1 MTGVHGDLLL
11 SPYRVLD
18 LTDERGLLCGKILAD
33 LGADVIQ
40 IEPPGGST
48 ARDIGPFYQGEV
60 HPEKSLFWWA
70 YTLNK
75 RGITLNLETIDG
87 RQLLQR
93 MVQDAHFLI
102 ESWPPG
108 YLHSL
113 GLGYEALAAINP
125 ELIVVSITPF
135 GQDGPYAHY
144 KATDVVGMAMSGL
157 MYLTGDADRA
167 PVRVGFPQFYLHGA
181 AAGATGAMLAHSAR
195 VVTGK
200 GQHVDVSCQQAV
212 ARSLAHAPQFWQLE
226 NFILKRLGAYRQSA
240 GESKVRV
247 NWRCKDGYV
256 NFMPGG
262 GGAGS
267 VRSVRSLL
275 AWMREAGQPNEELEA
290 VQWEDLGY
298 GTGRA
303 ETMDK
308 TAEAV
313 GAFFAE
319 RTRDELV
326 SECAQRRIML
336 FPVATE
342 HDIYTH
348 PQLEA
353 RGYFK
358 PIEHP
363 ELGASVTY
371 PGLFIK
377 DESGERVGLRRRPP
391 LIGEHN
397 REFYQGEL
405 GLTLEALATLTQGK
419 VI

>member
-1 MTGVHGDLLL
+1 M
-11 SPYRVLD
+11 
-18 LTDERGLLCGKILAD
+18 
-33 LGADVIQ
+33 
-40 IEPPGGST
+40 
-48 ARDIGPFYQGEV
+48 
-60 HPEKSLFWWA
+60 
-70 YTLNK
+70 
-75 RGITLNLETIDG
+75 
-87 RQLLQR
+87 
-93 MVQDAHFLI
+93 
-102 ESWPPG
+102 
-108 YLHSL
+108 
-113 GLGYEALAAINP
+113 
-125 ELIVVSITPF
+125 VSITPF

-144 KATDVVGMAMSGL
+144 KATDVVGMAMGGL
-157 MYLTGDADRA
+157 MYLTGDPDRA

-195 VVTGK
+195 VATGK

-226 NFILKRLGAYRQSA
+226 NLVLKRLGAFRQSA
-240 GESKVRV
+240 GESRVRV

-267 VRSVRSLL
+267 ARSVRALL
-275 AWMREAGQPNEELEA
+275 AWMREAGMPNADLEA

-303 ETMDK
+303 EVMDK

-313 GAFFAE
+313 GQFFAE

-326 SECAQRRIML
+326 NESARRRVML

-342 HDIYTH
+342 HDIFTH

-353 RGYFK
+353 RGYF
-358 PIEHP
+358 EALSHP
-363 ELGASVTY
+363 ELGVSVPY
-371 PGLFIK
+371 PGLFVK
-377 DESGERVGLRRRPP
+377 DEGGERLGLRRRPP

-397 REFYQGEL
+397 QAIYAEEL
-405 GLTLEALATLTQGK
+405 GLTSEDLMTLTQGK
-419 VI
+419 AI